1 MASKKKAPATKK
13 AAPKKASS
21 KGNINVEITVDLAG
35 TKLTKQQQARL
46 KKLISAQVLTWVK
59 DVGAPVPIII
69 CDEHG
74 VLPGGDGEEG

>member
-1 MASKKKAPATKK
+1 MASKRKAPAK
-13 AAPKKASS
+13 KKASP

-46 KKLISAQVLTWVK
+46 KKLVSGQVLTWVK

>member
-1 MASKKKAPATKK
+1 MASKRKAPAKK
-13 AAPKKASS
+13 KPSS

-46 KKLISAQVLTWVK
+46 KKLVSGQVLTWVK
-59 DVGAPVPIII
+59 DVGAPVPLIV

-74 VLPGGDGEEG
+74 VLPREDDEEG